1 MAGTIERTPRRFRAV
16 SVTVLVV
23 LGLTAF
29 TGGATAAP
37 SQTPNGYCGALN
49 MVQAWGV
56 GARGGMENAMSVDN
70 PNGNDGMSRAVANS
84 DCR

>member
-1 MAGTIERTPRRFRAV
+1 MSGTIERAPRRFRAIAV
-16 SVTVLVV
+16 SVLVV

-29 TGGATAAP
+29 AGTATAAP
-37 SQTPNGYCGALN
+37 SPTPNGSCGALN

-56 GARGGMENAMSVDN
+56 GARGGMENAMSVNN
-70 PNGNDGMSRAVANS
+70 PNGNDGMFQAVANS